1 MGLALVG
8 LEWMAGARS
17 HDFVPP
23 GIIAVQGATSLAADS
38 GAGAVADA
46 AGKGGAAVIGH
57 VPGAAALATELVR
70 RGVHTMVYDVNA
82 CGPGEW
88 DALERAAARSGVRL
102 RCGSHLARFA
112 PVMAGVRDYAEGHVS
127 VAATVTE
134 YTYGPDAQESGSSQR
149 RRLGHGSCGLDVC
162 ALAAD
167 VATATFDEAPQA
179 VFASVPEGPDLREDE
194 GEDEGAKGHVPAG
207 AQGGHRL
214 GVADHTA
221 IMMRFSGG
229 RAALLSI
236 DSLPQVGC
244 VIRALPPDIAY
255 AWVDISG
262 HGGHLTNASLAGGT
276 IDSSWAAGMACG
288 GLLIDGS
295 EGRDEDG
302 DDSEEWKEGSLGR
315 YLPAMLAELETGEAP
330 AWPPTRWSGV
340 RGIPDV
346 PPWWRA
352 HSTWKAA
359 SPPRASLPPP
369 SSLAHVM
376 EAILV
381 SINTGA
387 PVYLDQR

>member
-1 MGLALVG
+1 
-8 LEWMAGARS
+8 MAVERP

-23 GIIAVQGATSLAADS
+23 RVIAVRGATSLAADS
-38 GAGAVADA
+38 DAGAVADA
-46 AGKGGAAVIGH
+46 AGRGGAAVIGN
-57 VPGAAALATELVR
+57 VPDAGALATELVR

-82 CGPGEW
+82 CKPCEW

-134 YTYGPDAQESGSSQR
+134 YTYGPDSQESGSSQR

-167 VATATFDEAPQA
+167 VATVTFDGAPQA
-179 VFASVPEGPDLREDE
+179 VFASVPEGPDPHEEGDE
-194 GEDEGAKGHVPAG
+194 RAKGQIPAG
-207 AQGGHRL
+207 AQDGHMR

-229 RAALLSI
+229 RAALLSL

-244 VIRALPPDIAY
+244 VIHALPPDIAY

-262 HGGHLTNASLAGGT
+262 HGGHLTKASLAGGT
-276 IDSSWAAGMACG
+276 IDASWAAGMACG

-295 EGRDEDG
+295 EGKAEDED
-302 DDSEEWKEGSLGR
+302 DEEREEGSLGR

-330 AWPPTRWSGV
+330 AWPPHEWGRVT
-340 RGIPDV
+340 GIPDV

-352 HSTWKAA
+352 RATWKAA
-359 SPPRASLPPP
+359 SPARASLPPP

>member
-17 HDFVPP
+17 HDVEPP

-82 CGPGEW
+82 CRPGEW
-88 DALERAAARSGVRL
+88 DALERVAARSGVRL

-127 VAATVTE
+127 VAATVTVGPGE
-134 YTYGPDAQESGSSQR
+134 PGGPD
-149 RRLGHGSCGLDVC
+149 GLAVC
-162 ALAAD
+162 ALASD
-167 VATATFDEAPQA
+167 VAMATFGEAPQA
-179 VFASVPEGPDLREDE
+179 VFASAPGNPNSCEEDAG
-194 GEDEGAKGHVPAG
+194 GEDGEDQVFARAPDGHD
-207 AQGGHRL
+207 R
-214 GVADHTA
+214 GVANHTA
-221 IMMRFSGG
+221 AMMRFSGN

-236 DSLPQVGC
+236 GQRLFECDV
-244 VIRALPPDIAY
+244 AFYTPPDIAC
-255 AWVDISG
+255 AEVVVSG
-262 HGGHLTNASLAGGT
+262 HGDLLRRASLAEGSIDALWDGFGRGGMRVGCHGGT
-276 IDSSWAAGMACG
+276 NEGEEG
-288 GLLIDGS
+288 GHQEEAD
-295 EGRDEDG
+295 RD
-302 DDSEEWKEGSLGR
+302 LTR
-315 YLPAMLAELETGEAP
+315 YVQAMMAELETGDAP
-330 AWPPTRWSGV
+330 AWPPAEWSGAEGTV
-340 RGIPDV
+340 PDT
-346 PPWWRA
+346 PPWLRTRK
-352 HSTWKAA
+352 TWKPGQPMNA
-359 SPPRASLPPP
+359 LPLP